1 MAEVGSLAWASDQAG
16 LARSSP
22 ATRAGLGPARK
33 KNSSKIFSK
42 ICDFPQIFYCIL
54 INIGFV
60 FLYCKDTNLVLK
72 YPIFVKTLKK
82 RFVFMHTTKSLK
94 NKRKKI
100 RLYFH
105 TTKKI
110 SKIYI
115 SMHFGFNKQF
125 IKIMR
130 TRPIFQKFQ
139 KNYFVFF

>member
-1 MAEVGSLAWASDQAG
+1 MNSAKVIYLPSHCSCTHKILHVHGLIGSLAWASDQAG

-72 YPIFVKTLKK
+72 YPVFVKTLKK
-82 RFVFMHTTKSLK
+82 TFC
-94 NKRKKI
+94 
-100 RLYFH
+100 FH
-105 TTKKI
+105 AYDQV
-110 SKIYI
+110 S
-115 SMHFGFNKQF
+115 
-125 IKIMR
+125 
-130 TRPIFQKFQ
+130 QK
-139 KNYFVFF
+139 